1 MVKNVDEFDV
11 MPISENSLTG
21 YLFQAE
27 LEYLDKLHELHNDS
41 PSAPE
46 KLAVSGYMLSK
57 YCK

>member
-1 MVKNVDEFDV
+1 

-46 KLAVSGYMLSK
+46 KLAVSGDMLSK

>member
-1 MVKNVDEFDV
+1 

-27 LEYLDKLHELHNDS
+27 LEYLDKLDELHNDY